1 MTATVKIHDFPR
13 PDREL
18 LARLEPARTP
28 DVANV
33 LGPSCVADPGLRPVW
48 RGARVLGAALTVRL
62 TPGDNL
68 GAIVASINCKPGDVL
83 VADCG
88 DEHSSAAIVG
98 SLVVRTS
105 FAHGMAGMIIDGAVR
120 DTATLEAMRFPV
132 WMRYVS
138 PRQASKDKPCELG
151 VPVTCGGVRVN
162 PGDIVLADDD
172 GIVFASPAAL
182 TEALA
187 AIEKG
192 VANEKRWED
201 PAALLEVIRMIVG
214 RATIERS

>member
-1 MTATVKIHDFPR
+1 VTATVKILDFPR

-33 LGPSCVADPGLRPVW
+33 LGPSCVADPALRPVW

-68 GAIVASINCKPGDVL
+68 GAIVASINCEAGDVL

-88 DEHSSAAIVG
+88 DGPPAAIVG
-98 SLVVRTS
+98 SLGVRTAH
-105 FAHGMAGMIIDGAVR
+105 AHGMVGMIIDGAVR
-120 DTATLEAMRFPV
+120 DTAALEAMRFPV
-132 WMRYVS
+132 WTRYVS

-172 GIVFASPAAL
+172 GIVFVSPAAL
-182 TEALA
+182 AEALA

-201 PAALLEVIRMIVG
+201 PAALLEAIRTIVG
-214 RATIERS
+214 RATIERK